1 MRELL
6 LIATTVIL
14 HHWLTGPLGEH
25 VAASG
30 LLLLEHG
37 ISELVATLILIEY
50 LPMSGVRDDRAP
62 HGRQALHILEIPRV
76 PRRGINIF

>member
-14 HHWLTGPLGEH
+14 HHWLAGPLGEH
-25 VAASG
+25 VAASRF
-30 LLLLEHG
+30 LLQEHG
-37 ISELVATLILIEY
+37 IRELVATLILIEN
-50 LPMSGVRDDRAP
+50 LPMSGVCDDRAT
-62 HGRQALHILEIPRV
+62 HGRQARHILKVPRV